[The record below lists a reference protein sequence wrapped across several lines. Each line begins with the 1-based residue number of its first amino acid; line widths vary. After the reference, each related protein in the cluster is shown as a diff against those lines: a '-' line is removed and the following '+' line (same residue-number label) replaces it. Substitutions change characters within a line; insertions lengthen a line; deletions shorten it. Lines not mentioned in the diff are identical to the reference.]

1 MRLLLDTHTFLWWT
15 ANDPQLSKGA
25 ETAIASAEN
34 EVYVSAVNG
43 WEIAI
48 KARLG
53 KLPLPEVPDLFVA
66 RMVQRHAFSVLSIS
80 LTHTLREYHL
90 PTHHSDPFDRLL
102 VAQAQLE
109 KLTLVTN
116 DALVARYNV
125 STLW

>member
-15 ANDPQLSKGA
+15 ANDQKLSSGA
-25 ETAIASAEN
+25 EAAIASATN
-34 EVYVSAVNG
+34 EVLVSAVNG

-53 KLPLPEVPDLFVA
+53 KLPLPEAPDLFVA
-66 RMVQRHAFSVLSIS
+66 RMVQQHAFGVLPVS
-80 LTHTLREYHL
+80 LTHALHEYHL

-102 VAQAQLE
+102 IAQAQLE

-116 DALVARYNV
+116 DALVAQYNV